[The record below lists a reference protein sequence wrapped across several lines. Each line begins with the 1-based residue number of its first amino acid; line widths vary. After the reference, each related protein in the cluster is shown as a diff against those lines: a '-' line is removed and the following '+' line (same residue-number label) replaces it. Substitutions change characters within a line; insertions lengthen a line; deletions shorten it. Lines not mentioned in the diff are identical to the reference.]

1 MTTIE
6 LKHPITVDGVEIK
19 EINLRRPKAVDLE
32 VMDKAPGEVG
42 KAILLISNLAELPL
56 DKIRELDGEDFMG
69 LQGHL
74 TDFLGVA

>member
-1 MTTIE
+1 MKTLE

-32 VMDKAPGEVG
+32 AMDKAPGEVG
-42 KAILLISNLAELPL
+42 KALLLISNLAELPL
-56 DKIRELDGEDFMG
+56 DKVRELDAEDFMG